1 MPELWR
7 PTDNPEHIHLHMTVL
22 HHLPKYQSLDI
33 NSHIVGFYSRI
44 SLYIELY
51 AIVAI
56 KKATS
61 TTPSGKNAQPNL
73 FLTLKEKGES

>member
-1 MPELWR
+1 MCLIIKFQS
-7 PTDNPEHIHLHMTVL
+7 IHFIIFTYYICC
-22 HHLPKYQSLDI
+22 PKNDS
-33 NSHIVGFYSRI
+33 
-44 SLYIELY
+44 
-51 AIVAI
+51 VAI

>member
-1 MPELWR
+1 MY
-7 PTDNPEHIHLHMTVL
+7 VC
-22 HHLPKYQSLDI
+22 
-33 NSHIVGFYSRI
+33 
-44 SLYIELY
+44 
-51 AIVAI
+51 VAD